1 MKKLQILYYLSHVN
15 IWELLV
21 YLMPAISIFCIAV
34 AQVKIFNYGKTV
46 SNTRKTRR
54 VYWTLRY
61 FFIVNL
67 LMLLVICLKY
77 FDSYEP
83 PEKNLIF
90 KRSKSFNEAMF

>member
-1 MKKLQILYYLSHVN
+1 MMKLQILYYLSHVN

-21 YLMPAISIFCIAV
+21 YLMPVMSIFCIAV
-34 AQVKIFNYGKTV
+34 VQIKIFNYGKTV
-46 SNTRKTRR
+46 SATRKTRKA
-54 VYWTLRY
+54 YWALRY

-67 LMLLVICLKY
+67 LMLLAICLRY
-77 FDSYEP
+77 FDLHEP

>member
-1 MKKLQILYYLSHVN
+1 MMKLQILYYLSHVN

-21 YLMPAISIFCIAV
+21 YLMPVISIFCIAV
-34 AQVKIFNYGKTV
+34 VQIKIFNYGKTD
-46 SNTRKTRR
+46 SATRKTRKA
-54 VYWTLRY
+54 YWALRY

-67 LMLLVICLKY
+67 LMLLAICFRY
-77 FDSYEP
+77 FDLHEP